1 MGALVE
7 DTSMSALRVIAVAAL
22 ALTASVRP
30 AQSQELAR
38 AVRPPAGFYI
48 QALTEDGRY
57 VTLENGTVWEVEIP
71 DRATTGS
78 WQAGDFV
85 GIRRIWAPRDGY
97 EWLLTR
103 TENVEQ
109 TAAVKL
115 AGRRP
120 PAQE

>member
-1 MGALVE
+1 MEPPVE
-7 DTSMSALRVIAVAAL
+7 DTSMSALRTIAVVAIAL
-22 ALTASVRP
+22 AAPIRP

-48 QALTEDGRY
+48 QALSEDGRY
-57 VTLENGTVWEVEIP
+57 VTLQNGSVWEVEIS

-85 GIRRIWAPRDGY
+85 GIDRISAPRNDY
-97 EWLLTR
+97 DWRLTR

-109 TAAVKL
+109 MAAVKL
-115 AGRRP
+115 VGRRP
-120 PAQE
+120 PGQE